1 MCAFGEGRP
10 ARSAR
15 GLVAAISRSVAVRVF
30 SWRVWRGYW
39 RGVGEGVFLPPP
51 FFCCCRP
58 FFWIAGRK
66 AAAWGECLVSS
77 FCVKG
82 VAVVAGFHVGVRVR
96 LLAVWCGV
104 VRRRGV
110 QACWGGW

>member
-39 RGVGEGVFLPPP
+39 RGVGEGVFLPP
-51 FFCCCRP
+51 FFVA
-58 FFWIAGRK
+58 AGRFSGLL
-66 AAAWGECLVSS
+66 GE
-77 FCVKG
+77 
-82 VAVVAGFHVGVRVR
+82 R
-96 LLAVWCGV
+96 
-104 VRRRGV
+104 RRRGASV
-110 QACWGGW
+110 